1 MNTLNRLSP
10 TKREA
15 KVATELLIKVIEGLK
30 NPENPEVT
38 QLIQSIINCINIE
51 TLTQGK
57 SQIAIKPN
65 DSPPL
70 TPQDLNAR
78 EQTIKFDN
86 LINELPIEKQRLV
99 ISVIYC
105 IYPSKDKSDIFQ
117 HLQSIVDVL
126 DGDNARKK
134 FVEAFNPDEDEMFTL
149 VRKKAGENVEAF
161 HADGIIIDMIRLLK
175 MDKYD
180 LANNIIEA
188 PSKIQATLA
197 NILYFLSQYKHI
209 PFFGEK
215 EGRFILK
222 SRLTGSESVS
232 SQDQEPPFY
241 RDWESRIAKIID
253 ELSLHLLSTDNPTYY
268 EIVRINGVLRMR
280 RVTGPIG
287 PIRGAGKLV
296 NEPIDRERI
305 LSL

>member
-1 MNTLNRLSP
+1 MKEFSTQLTPIEKSDL
-10 TKREA
+10 TYAA
-15 KVATELLIKVIEGLK
+15 KCLEGLQDLSVH
-30 NPENPEVT
+30 E
-38 QLIQSIINCINIE
+38 LIQLMLAYVQKESLIYKKV
-51 TLTQGK
+51 QSQVK
-57 SQIAIKPN
+57 SSNTRLGMLHNLEP
-65 DSPPL
+65 DV
-70 TPQDLNAR
+70 
-78 EQTIKFDN
+78 QTIKFDN
-86 LINELPIEKQRLV
+86 LMNELPIEKQRLV

-117 HLQSIVDVL
+117 FLQNIVDVL
-126 DGDNARKK
+126 DGVNARTK
-134 FVEAFNPDEDEMFTL
+134 FVEAFNPNEDEMFTL

-241 RDWESRIAKIID
+241 RGWESRIAKIID
-253 ELSLHLLSTDNPTYY
+253 ELSLHLLSTDKPTYY
-268 EIVRINGVLRMR
+268 EIARKNGALKMR
-280 RVTGPIG
+280 RVTGPTG
-287 PIRGAGKLV
+287 PVRKASNLHS
-296 NEPIDRERI
+296 EPVDRERI

>member
-1 MNTLNRLSP
+1 MNTLNPLSP

-15 KVATELLIKVIEGLK
+15 EVAAELLIKATESLK
-30 NPENPEVT
+30 NPKNPEVT

-117 HLQSIVDVL
+117 FLQNIVDVL
-126 DGDNARKK
+126 DGVNARKE
-134 FVEAFNPDEDEMFTL
+134 FVEAFNPNEDEMFTL

-222 SRLTGSESVS
+222 SRLTRSESVS

-287 PIRGAGKLV
+287 PIREAGKRV

-305 LSL
+305 LFL

>member
-1 MNTLNRLSP
+1 MNTLNPLSP

-30 NPENPEVT
+30 NPKNPEVT
-38 QLIQSIINCINIE
+38 QLIQSIINYINIE
-51 TLTQGK
+51 ILPEGN

-65 DSPPL
+65 DAPPL
-70 TPQDLNAR
+70 TPQDLKDR
-78 EQTIKFDN
+78 EQTTEFNN
-86 LINELPIEKQRLV
+86 LINGLPIEKQRLV
-99 ISVIYC
+99 ISVISC

-149 VRKKAGENVEAF
+149 VRKKAGKKIEAF

-268 EIVRINGVLRMR
+268 EIVRINGALRMR
-280 RVTGPIG
+280 WVTGPIG
-287 PIRGAGKLV
+287 PIREAGKLV

-305 LSL
+305 LFL